1 MNPSTNQL
9 EIALNISY
17 QGKEHN
23 FLATIDLDK
32 QLHSLNDENFLHN
45 WIASS
50 NQIDPYSYLY
60 EAIFVEPIEFISA
73 SGEAAKFLAAGQF
86 DFAGFAAQAAD
97 NLIQPGLV
105 AIAKEF
111 LNDDLH
117 DNPALLAALRAAYK
131 LGANG

>member
-1 MNPSTNQL
+1 MNQPTNQL

-32 QLHSLNDENFLHN
+32 QLTSFEDENFLHN
-45 WIASS
+45 WIATC

-73 SGEAAKFLAAGQF
+73 TGEAANYLANGQF
-86 DFAGFAAQAAD
+86 DFAGFAKQAAD
-97 NLIQPGLV
+97 KLIQPDLV

-111 LNDDLH
+111 LNDDLS

-131 LGANG
+131 LGANE